1 MFEYGISA
9 KWLELLREISPGVKR
24 VAVLREP
31 TVAGIGQL
39 AAMQTAAPSFGV
51 ELQPIDARDVGEFER
66 VLADFAAAA
75 NGGLI
80 VPLSTSAETHRT
92 SAVFAQRRKS
102 AFRLVITALR
112 GSPIE
117 HHTGVQLIRQIRQ

>member
-1 MFEYGISA
+1 
-9 KWLELLREISPGVKR
+9 

-66 VLADFAAAA
+66 VLADFAGA
-75 NGGLI
+75 
-80 VPLSTSAETHRT
+80 PMS
-92 SAVFAQRRKS
+92 
-102 AFRLVITALR
+102 
-112 GSPIE
+112 
-117 HHTGVQLIRQIRQ
+117 